1 MQPENLFQQATDYFT
16 DAWQRSVLY
25 ADVMRQRGNQYREH
39 MAKKTPHVL
48 SVPFEFL
55 MNGKDLPDPV
65 NYGLCR
71 ILPHDGIET
80 DPKKRPFV
88 VVDPRAGHGPGIGG
102 FKAESE
108 IGVAMRAGHPC
119 YFIGFAPEPVAG
131 QTVFDVVRAEA
142 AFLRKVI
149 ELHPE
154 AEGKPVVIGNCQAGW
169 QVLMTAAL
177 YPDLFG
183 PIIVAGAPVSYWAGW
198 RGKNPTRYAAGM
210 QGGTWPTA
218 LTSDLGAGKFDGAWL
233 VQNFENLDPANTLWD
248 KQYHLYANVDTEVDR
263 YLGFEKYWGG
273 HVYLTGDEMQFIA
286 DNLFVGNHLATA
298 GIVTDEGVRVDLRNI
313 RSPIVVFCSRGDN
326 ITPPPQALG
335 WIPDLYQADE
345 EIYAHN
351 QTIVYAV
358 HDSIG
363 HLGIFVSGKVA
374 AKEHQEFATNID
386 LIDVLPS
393 GIYQAIIHDKDE
405 HTLNADLAFGDYVLA
420 FERRK
425 LDDVRQIVAN
435 NPEDDWRF
443 EAVDNL
449 SRLNLSL
456 YRSFVQPWVKAWVT
470 PARANALAARHPL
483 RLSYEMLSDQTPWG
497 QQVARQAET
506 VRASRRDVAPDNLFW
521 QWQNQVSKM
530 VTSTLDQ
537 WRDLRDS
544 MVEQTFIQLYGSP
557 FMQAMFGQGVSRHS
571 KPRPHPGTTA
581 EHKRMVQQQVEHLCS
596 EMSAGGVF
604 EAKLRALIYLS
615 RDMGSFDERSFNL
628 AQRLRQNGRLAALPL
643 GDFKRMARKQGF
655 LMLID
660 ADRALATLPDLLEG
674 VSLEERRHAWQF
686 VVDLLTAAMGAEH
699 LDSEKLELMA
709 EKFGVNQEPVVDD
722 IPAPVVAATDM
733 AARLEVS
740 SSEETVATADAP
752 VQAEQVAPV
761 VSAEPMASAEPVV
774 PSEAVVSTEPVVP
787 SEAVVSAV
795 PSPAAEPVAGEA
807 APQLPA
813 AAAAAT
819 TTKAAVSGTRA
830 KQARAS
836 RSARGRSA
844 RSRQRPVQGDLYDA
858 GGSDN

>member
-1 MQPENLFQQATDYFT
+1 MHPQNLFQQATEYFT
-16 DAWQRSVLY
+16 DSWQRAVLY

-39 MAKKTPHVL
+39 MTKRTPHVL

-71 ILPHDGIET
+71 ILPHDGIEI

-119 YFIGFAPEPVAG
+119 YFIGFAPEPIPG
-131 QTVFDVVRAEA
+131 QTVFDVIRAEA

-149 ELHPE
+149 ELHPD

-198 RGKNPTRYAAGM
+198 RGKNPMRYS
-210 QGGTWPTA
+210 GGLLGGSWPAA

-233 VQNFENLDPANTLWD
+233 VQNFENLNPANTLWD
-248 KQYHLYANVDTEVDR
+248 KQHHLYANVDTEVDR

-273 HVYLTGDEMQFIA
+273 YVYLTDEEIQFIV
-286 DNLFVGNHLATA
+286 DNLFVGNRLATA
-298 GIVTDEGVRVDLRNI
+298 GIVTDEGIRVDLRNI

-363 HLGIFVSGKVA
+363 HLGIFVSGQVA

-386 LIDVLPS
+386 LIDLLPS
-393 GIYQAIIHDKDE
+393 GIYQAVIHDKDE
-405 HTLNADLAFGDYVLA
+405 HTLNADLAFGKYVLA
-420 FERRK
+420 FERRQ
-425 LDDVRQIVAN
+425 LDDVRAIVAN

-443 EAVDNL
+443 EAADNL
-449 SRLNLSL
+449 SRLNMSL
-456 YRSFVQPWVKAWVT
+456 YKSFAQPLVKAWAT
-470 PARANALAARHPL
+470 PARASALAARHPL
-483 RLSYEMLSDQTPWG
+483 RVSYEMSSDLTPWG
-497 QQVARQAET
+497 KEIARQAHQ
-506 VRASRRDVAPDNLFW
+506 VRQDRQPVSAGNVFW
-521 QWQNQVSKM
+521 QWQEAASKTVSSM
-530 VTSTLDQ
+530 LDQ
-537 WRDLRDS
+537 WRDMRDG
-544 MVEQTFIQLYGSP
+544 MVEHTFMQFYGSP
-557 FMQAMFGQGVSRHS
+557 WIQALYGKGVSRHE
-571 KPRPHPGTTA
+571 KPRPHPGTSA
-581 EHKRMVQQQVEHLCS
+581 EHKRMVEQQVERLRRD
-596 EMSAGGVF
+596 MSQGGLI
-604 EAKLRALIYLS
+604 EAMLRAIIFLS

-628 AQRLRQNGRLAALPL
+628 ARRIREGHLLSDLSL
-643 GDFKRMARKQGF
+643 SDYKRILRKQGF

-660 ADRALATLPDLLEG
+660 AERALETLPDLLQN
-674 VSLEERRHAWQF
+674 VPPVERQKGWLF
-686 VVDLLTAAMGAEH
+686 VVELLEVAMGAGYKEAP
-699 LDSEKLELMA
+699 SFERIAEL
-709 EKFGVNQEPVVDD
+709 FGANKTAQETMMSTVNLQAD
-722 IPAPVVAATDM
+722 ITPLPTTVAAT
-733 AARLEVS
+733 V
-740 SSEETVATADAP
+740 TA
-752 VQAEQVAPV
+752 
-761 VSAEPMASAEPVV
+761 
-774 PSEAVVSTEPVVP
+774 
-787 SEAVVSAV
+787 
-795 PSPAAEPVAGEA
+795 PVAG
-807 APQLPA
+807 
-813 AAAAAT
+813 
-819 TTKAAVSGTRA
+819 V
-830 KQARAS
+830 
-836 RSARGRSA
+836 A
-844 RSRQRPVQGDLYDA
+844 RSRNIKKTRSV
-858 GGSDN
+858 

>member
-1 MQPENLFQQATDYFT
+1 MRPQNLFQQATDYLT

-39 MAKKTPHVL
+39 MVNKSPHVL
-48 SVPFEFL
+48 SVPFEIL
-55 MNGKDLPDPV
+55 IDGKDLPDPV
-65 NYGLCR
+65 GYGLCR
-71 ILPHDGIET
+71 ILPHDGIEI

-88 VVDPRAGHGPGIGG
+88 IVDPRAGQGPGIGG
-102 FKAESE
+102 FKPESE

-119 YFIGFAPEPVAG
+119 YFIGFAPQPAPD
-131 QTVFDVVRAEA
+131 QTVFDVIRAEA
-142 AFLRKVI
+142 AFLRRVN
-149 ELHPE
+149 ELHPD

-183 PIIVAGAPVSYWAGW
+183 PIIVAGTPVSYWAGW
-198 RGKNPTRYAAGM
+198 RGKNPARYAAGM
-210 QGGTWPTA
+210 LGGTWPTA

-233 VQNFENLDPANTLWD
+233 VQNYENLDPAHTLWD
-248 KQYHLYANVDTEVDR
+248 KQHYLYANVDTEASR

-273 HVYLTGDEMQFIA
+273 HVYLNAEEMQFIA
-286 DNLFVGNHLATA
+286 DDLFVGNHLATA

-326 ITPPPQALG
+326 IAPPPQALG
-335 WIPDLYQADE
+335 WVPDLYQADE

-351 QTIVYAV
+351 QTIIYAV

-363 HLGIFVSGKVA
+363 HLGLFVSGKVA
-374 AKEHQEFATNID
+374 AKEHQEFTTNID

-393 GIYQAIIHDKDE
+393 GIYQAVIHDKNE

-425 LDDVRQIVAN
+425 LDDVRAIVDK

-456 YRSFVQPWVKAWVT
+456 YRSFVQPWVKAWAT
-470 PARANALAARHPL
+470 PARANALASRHPL
-483 RLSYEMLSDQTPWG
+483 RLSYEMMSDQSPWG
-497 QQVARQAET
+497 RELARQAET
-506 VRASRRDVAPDNLFW
+506 VRAARQTVPTDNLFW
-521 QWQNQVSKM
+521 QLQAQASSM

-544 MVEQTFIQLYGSP
+544 VVEQTFIQLYGSP
-557 FMQAMFGQGVSRHS
+557 WMQAVFGKGVSRHEQ
-571 KPRPHPGTTA
+571 PRPHPGTSA
-581 EHKRMVQQQVEHLCS
+581 EHQRMVQEQVEHLRS
-596 EMSAGGVF
+596 EMSTGGVL

-615 RDMGSFDERSFNL
+615 RDIGSFDERSFNL

-643 GDFKRMARKQGF
+643 SDFKRMARKQGF

-674 VSLEERRHAWQF
+674 VSLDERRHAWQF
-686 VVDLLTAAMGAEH
+686 VVDLLTVAMGVEH
-699 LDSEKLELMA
+699 LDAEKFELMA
-709 EKFGVNQEPVVDD
+709 ERFGVNQVQPAGVPE
-722 IPAPVVAATDM
+722 APVEAAPEAVVEIVPEVAVEAAPEAPVEAAPEAVVEIAPEAAVEAAPEPLVKTAPDVAPLTVQEVILPASAEVAVAAT
-733 AARLEVS
+733 V
-740 SSEETVATADAP
+740 
-752 VQAEQVAPV
+752 
-761 VSAEPMASAEPVV
+761 
-774 PSEAVVSTEPVVP
+774 
-787 SEAVVSAV
+787 
-795 PSPAAEPVAGEA
+795 
-807 APQLPA
+807 
-813 AAAAAT
+813 
-819 TTKAAVSGTRA
+819 AAVSGNVVVPGAQSKKTRSTRA
-830 KQARAS
+830 G
-836 RSARGRSA
+836 RGRPVRA
-844 RSRQRPVQGDLYDA
+844 KSRPAQGNLHDS
-858 GGSDN
+858 GGSGN